1 MDYLTARLDR
11 NVRALATSHE
21 YLVRETSQTA
31 QKVEVLEGK
40 TKELAQNHKYMADY
54 IGKYVVTSVNRDDSL
69 EITMD
74 TMRTAIERMQQRID
88 QLEQAPSVTKRRR
101 RVTICAS

>member
-31 QKVEVLEGK
+31 QKVEVLERK
-40 TKELAQNHKYMADY
+40 TKELAQNHKYMADC
-54 IGKYVVTSVNRDDSL
+54 IGEYMVTSVTRDDSL
-69 EITMD
+69 ESTMG
-74 TMRTAIERMQQRID
+74 TMCATIERMQHRID